1 MLMVVV
7 VESNNPGCIRIR
19 GKVYVTL
26 LVRVL
31 LSVKVAEGQL
41 LVHVGLALSQFWLSE
56 EEWGDRERER
66 EVSQRSRAR
75 VNNEWMGEL
84 EGPSVPSS
92 ASSGNGK
99 IQVSS
104 CTLGDAFCS

>member
-1 MLMVVV
+1 LLMVVV

-19 GKVYVTL
+19 GKEYVTL

-66 EVSQRSRAR
+66 EGERGQPAFKSKGKQRVDGGIGGAVRTFIS
-75 VNNEWMGEL
+75 EL
-84 EGPSVPSS
+84 WKWKNPS
-92 ASSGNGK
+92 
-99 IQVSS
+99 
-104 CTLGDAFCS
+104 FFMYFR

>member
-7 VESNNPGCIRIR
+7 VESNNSGCIRIR

-75 VNNEWMGEL
+75 VTMSGWENWRGRPYLHQRAL
-84 EGPSVPSS
+84 EMEKSKFLHV
-92 ASSGNGK
+92 
-99 IQVSS
+99 
-104 CTLGDAFCS
+104 L